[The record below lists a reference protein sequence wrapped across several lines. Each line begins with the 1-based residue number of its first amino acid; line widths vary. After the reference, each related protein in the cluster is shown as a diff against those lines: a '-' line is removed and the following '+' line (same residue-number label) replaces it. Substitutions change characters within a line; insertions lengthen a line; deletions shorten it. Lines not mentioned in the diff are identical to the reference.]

1 MLETKP
7 ILDLN
12 KYRKLSEKFIC
23 GVPGTFKLNFF
34 YDIFYS
40 FLPYPFFNYFPPTI
54 YTVSIDCIFAVT
66 DKRIIVFEKDNDNK
80 IDENYI
86 HSFDYDEVKVEYKK
100 KLGTRIFVVEKL
112 KKNYFSMEDNMFR
125 IEISS
130 KFITQAENIN
140 ILLLE
145 HKID

>member
-1 MLETKP
+1 
-7 ILDLN
+7 
-12 KYRKLSEKFIC
+12 
-23 GVPGTFKLNFF
+23 
-34 YDIFYS
+34 
-40 FLPYPFFNYFPPTI
+40 
-54 YTVSIDCIFAVT
+54 VSIDCIFAVT
-66 DKRIIVFEKDNDNK
+66 DKRINVFEKDNDNK

-125 IEISS
+125 IEIPS

-140 ILLLE
+140 TLLLK